1 LSLIASALLAAALN
15 DTVKRG
21 TQLQEATV
29 TGERVRTETSQI
41 RLKSATLAGLGT
53 PTGSVESLLRTL
65 PGVVASDELSSQY
78 SVRGGTYDENLVY
91 VNGFELY
98 RPQLARSGQ
107 QEGLSVLNP
116 DLVSS
121 LTFTAGGFHAELGDK
136 LSSALEVNYGRSD
149 SSSGRVRLG
158 GFSGGATL
166 WHGNLGVS
174 LRYRSNVLF
183 ARTGDVSGDFRADSR
198 DAQIVWSGRHGAWRH
213 EFLGIAQSN
222 GFRLAP
228 TSRTTEF
235 GTVTQVLRLQVAMAG
250 TEFYGFENAFAGWR
264 TRRAFGQRSVLDAEV
279 SWSQALEREHSDV
292 ESAYRLGDVN
302 TNLGSDQ
309 FGEISYLR
317 GSGGFQRYAR
327 NDLWVREFHTALR
340 GNHMVNESAQLHW
353 TVGQRIQLAQ
363 DRVSEWINLDSAGYS
378 LNHQPT
384 LVVIGPN
391 DTSYVPDSTLELYSI
406 LQSQGVLHNIKHWL
420 STTWSQQWVGPAR
433 TVQLR
438 AGQRLIRDSRS
449 GEWRWSPRASLSV
462 GPTGGGTWLA
472 YLNAG
477 SYAQTASVRELRN
490 WTANGLETDARM
502 QHAWHLIAGTKRY
515 GTRLGRPWMYQVEA
529 YLKYQDRAF
538 AFEQDGMRIR
548 YLGTDPGLAVIYG
561 LDQQLHSTWVGDAE
575 SWISLSLFR
584 ARERF
589 GDVWQRRGTDYRYAF
604 SMRVEDHLPG
614 QPQNRV
620 YLVTNVT
627 GGFPF
632 GLPLENPKP
641 FKAPPYRRMDL
652 GFERV
657 LPTWRGI
664 QPRLALEVYNLLEI
678 RNTASYFWVMDI
690 STASYY
696 AVPNYLTNRLIN
708 VSLRADF

>member
-1 LSLIASALLAAALN
+1 MLATALLAAALN
-15 DTVKRG
+15 DTIKRG

-41 RLKSATLAGLGT
+41 RLKSGTLAGLGT

-149 SSSGRVRLG
+149 STKARVRLG

-302 TNLGSDQ
+302 TNMGSDQ

-327 NDLWVREFHTALR
+327 NDLWVREFHTAMR
-340 GNHMVNESAQLHW
+340 GNHMINESAQLHW
-353 TVGQRIQLAQ
+353 TVGQRVQFAQ
-363 DRVSEWINLDSAGYS
+363 DRVLEWINLDSAGYS

-391 DTSYVPDSTLELYSI
+391 DTSYVPDSTLELYSV
-406 LQSQGVLHNIKHWL
+406 LQSQGELRNIKHWL
-420 STTWSQQWVGPAR
+420 SSTWSQQWVGPAYS
-433 TVQLR
+433 VQLR
-438 AGQRLIRDSRS
+438 AGQRLVRDSRS

-462 GPTGGGTWLA
+462 GPTGGGNWLA

-502 QHAWHLIAGTKRY
+502 QHAWHAIAGTKRY

-589 GDVWQRRGTDYRYAF
+589 DDVWQRRGTDYRFAF

-664 QPRLALEVYNLLEI
+664 TPRLALEVYNLLEI

-708 VSLRADF
+708 ISLRADL

>member
-1 LSLIASALLAAALN
+1 MLATALLAAALN
-15 DTVKRG
+15 DTIKRG

-41 RLKSATLAGLGT
+41 RLKSGTLAGLGT

-149 SSSGRVRLG
+149 SSKARVRLG

-166 WHGNLGVS
+166 WYGNLGVS

-264 TRRAFGQRSVLDAEV
+264 TRRALGQRSVLDAEV

-302 TNLGSDQ
+302 TNMGSDQ

-327 NDLWVREFHTALR
+327 NDLWVREFHSALR
-340 GNHMVNESAQLHW
+340 GNHMINESAQLHW
-353 TVGQRIQLAQ
+353 TVGQRVQFAQ

-391 DTSYVPDSTLELYSI
+391 DTSYVPDSTLELYSV
-406 LQSQGVLHNIKHWL
+406 LQSQGELRNIKHWL
-420 STTWSQQWVGPAR
+420 SSTWSQQWVGPAYS
-433 TVQLR
+433 VQLR
-438 AGQRLIRDSRS
+438 AGQRLVRDSRS
-449 GEWRWSPRASLSV
+449 GEWRWSPRASISV
-462 GPTGGGTWLA
+462 GPTGRSTWLA

-561 LDQQLHSTWVGDAE
+561 LDQQLHSTWVGNAE

-589 GDVWQRRGTDYRYAF
+589 DDVWQRRGTDYRFAF

-664 QPRLALEVYNLLEI
+664 TPRLALEVYNLLEI

-708 VSLRADF
+708 ISLRADL

>member
-1 LSLIASALLAAALN
+1 LLATVLLAAALN
-15 DTVKRG
+15 DTIKRG

-41 RLKSATLAGLGT
+41 RLKSGTLAGLGT

-149 SSSGRVRLG
+149 SSKARVRLG

-302 TNLGSDQ
+302 TNMGSDQ

-327 NDLWVREFHTALR
+327 NDLWVREFHAALR
-340 GNHMVNESAQLHW
+340 GNHMVSESAQLHW
-353 TVGQRIQLAQ
+353 TVGQRVQFAQ

-391 DTSYVPDSTLELYSI
+391 DTSYVPDSTLELYSV
-406 LQSQGVLHNIKHWL
+406 LQSQGELRNIKHWL
-420 STTWSQQWVGPAR
+420 SSTWSQQWVGPAYS
-433 TVQLR
+433 VQLR
-438 AGQRLIRDSRS
+438 AGQRLVRDSRS

-462 GPTGGGTWLA
+462 GPTGGGNWLA

-502 QHAWHLIAGTKRY
+502 QHAWHAIAGTKRY

-589 GDVWQRRGTDYRYAF
+589 DDVWQRRGTDYRFAF

-664 QPRLALEVYNLLEI
+664 TPRLALEVYNLLEI

-708 VSLRADF
+708 ISLRADL

>member
-1 LSLIASALLAAALN
+1 MLATALLAAALN
-15 DTVKRG
+15 DTIKRG

-41 RLKSATLAGLGT
+41 RLKSGTLAGLGT

-149 SSSGRVRLG
+149 STKARVRLG

-183 ARTGDVSGDFRADSR
+183 VRTGDVSGDFRADSR

-302 TNLGSDQ
+302 TNMGSDQ

-340 GNHMVNESAQLHW
+340 GNHMINESAQLHW
-353 TVGQRIQLAQ
+353 TVGQRVQFAQ
-363 DRVSEWINLDSAGYS
+363 DRVLEWINLDSAGYS

-391 DTSYVPDSTLELYSI
+391 DTSYVPDSTLELYSV
-406 LQSQGVLHNIKHWL
+406 LQSQGELRNIKHWL
-420 STTWSQQWVGPAR
+420 SSTWSQQWVGPAYS
-433 TVQLR
+433 VQLR
-438 AGQRLIRDSRS
+438 AGQRLVRDSRS

-462 GPTGGGTWLA
+462 GPTGGGNWLA

-502 QHAWHLIAGTKRY
+502 QHAWHAIAGTKRY

-589 GDVWQRRGTDYRYAF
+589 DDVWQRRGTDYRFAF

-664 QPRLALEVYNLLEI
+664 TPRLALEVYNLLEI

-708 VSLRADF
+708 ISLRADL

>member
-1 LSLIASALLAAALN
+1 
-15 DTVKRG
+15 
-21 TQLQEATV
+21 
-29 TGERVRTETSQI
+29 
-41 RLKSATLAGLGT
+41 
-53 PTGSVESLLRTL
+53 VESLLRTL

-149 SSSGRVRLG
+149 SSKARVRLG

-264 TRRAFGQRSVLDAEV
+264 TRRALGQRSVLDAEV

-302 TNLGSDQ
+302 TNMGSDQ

-327 NDLWVREFHTALR
+327 NDLWVREFHSALR
-340 GNHMVNESAQLHW
+340 GNHMINESAQLHW
-353 TVGQRIQLAQ
+353 TVGQRVQFAQ

-391 DTSYVPDSTLELYSI
+391 DTSYVPDSTLELYSV
-406 LQSQGVLHNIKHWL
+406 LQSQGELRNIKHWL
-420 STTWSQQWVGPAR
+420 SSTWSQQWVGPAYS
-433 TVQLR
+433 VQLR
-438 AGQRLIRDSRS
+438 AGQRLVRDSRS
-449 GEWRWSPRASLSV
+449 GELRWSPRASLSV
-462 GPTGGGTWLA
+462 GPTGGGNWLA

-477 SYAQTASVRELRN
+477 SYAQSASVRELRN

-561 LDQQLHSTWVGDAE
+561 LDQQLHSTWVGNAE

-589 GDVWQRRGTDYRYAF
+589 DDVWQRRGTDYRFAF

-664 QPRLALEVYNLLEI
+664 TPRLALEVYNLLEI

-708 VSLRADF
+708 ISLRADL

>member
-1 LSLIASALLAAALN
+1 
-15 DTVKRG
+15 
-21 TQLQEATV
+21 
-29 TGERVRTETSQI
+29 
-41 RLKSATLAGLGT
+41 
-53 PTGSVESLLRTL
+53 
-65 PGVVASDELSSQY
+65 
-78 SVRGGTYDENLVY
+78 
-91 VNGFELY
+91 
-98 RPQLARSGQ
+98 
-107 QEGLSVLNP
+107 
-116 DLVSS
+116 
-121 LTFTAGGFHAELGDK
+121 
-136 LSSALEVNYGRSD
+136 
-149 SSSGRVRLG
+149 
-158 GFSGGATL
+158 
-166 WHGNLGVS
+166 
-174 LRYRSNVLF
+174 
-183 ARTGDVSGDFRADSR
+183 
-198 DAQIVWSGRHGAWRH
+198 
-213 EFLGIAQSN
+213 
-222 GFRLAP
+222 
-228 TSRTTEF
+228 
-235 GTVTQVLRLQVAMAG
+235 M
-250 TEFYGFENAFAGWR
+250 
-264 TRRAFGQRSVLDAEV
+264 
-279 SWSQALEREHSDV
+279 
-292 ESAYRLGDVN
+292 
-302 TNLGSDQ
+302 GSDQ

-327 NDLWVREFHTALR
+327 NDLWVREFHAALR
-340 GNHMVNESAQLHW
+340 GNHMVSESAQLHW
-353 TVGQRIQLAQ
+353 TVGQRVQFAQ

-391 DTSYVPDSTLELYSI
+391 DTSYLPDSTLELYSV
-406 LQSQGVLHNIKHWL
+406 LQSQGELRNIKHWL
-420 STTWSQQWVGPAR
+420 SSTWSQQWVGPAYSI
-433 TVQLR
+433 QLR
-438 AGQRLIRDSRS
+438 AGQRIVRDSRS

-462 GPTGGGTWLA
+462 GPTGRSTWLA

-490 WTANGLETDARM
+490 WTANGLETEARM
-502 QHAWHLIAGTKRY
+502 QHAWHVIAGTKRY

-548 YLGTDPGLAVIYG
+548 YLGTDPGLAVMYG

-589 GDVWQRRGTDYRYAF
+589 DDVWQRRGTDYRFAF

-708 VSLRADF
+708 ISLRADL

>member
-1 LSLIASALLAAALN
+1 MLATALLAAALN
-15 DTVKRG
+15 DTIKRG

-41 RLKSATLAGLGT
+41 RLKSGTLGGLGT

-149 SSSGRVRLG
+149 SSKARVRLG

-264 TRRAFGQRSVLDAEV
+264 TRRALGQRSVLDAEV

-302 TNLGSDQ
+302 TNMGSDQ

-327 NDLWVREFHTALR
+327 NDLWVREFHSALR
-340 GNHMVNESAQLHW
+340 GTHMINESAQLHW
-353 TVGQRIQLAQ
+353 TVGQRVQFAQ

-391 DTSYVPDSTLELYSI
+391 DTSYVPDSTLELYSV
-406 LQSQGVLHNIKHWL
+406 LQSQGELRNIKHWL
-420 STTWSQQWVGPAR
+420 SSTWSQQWVGPAYS
-433 TVQLR
+433 VQLR
-438 AGQRLIRDSRS
+438 AGQRLVRDSRS
-449 GEWRWSPRASLSV
+449 GEWRWSPRASISV
-462 GPTGGGTWLA
+462 GPTGRSTWLA

-561 LDQQLHSTWVGDAE
+561 LDQQLHSTWVGNAE

-589 GDVWQRRGTDYRYAF
+589 DDVWQRRGTDYRFAF

-664 QPRLALEVYNLLEI
+664 TPRLALEVYNLLEI

-708 VSLRADF
+708 ISLRADL

>member
-1 LSLIASALLAAALN
+1 M
-15 DTVKRG
+15 
-21 TQLQEATV
+21 
-29 TGERVRTETSQI
+29 
-41 RLKSATLAGLGT
+41 
-53 PTGSVESLLRTL
+53 
-65 PGVVASDELSSQY
+65 
-78 SVRGGTYDENLVY
+78 
-91 VNGFELY
+91 
-98 RPQLARSGQ
+98 
-107 QEGLSVLNP
+107 
-116 DLVSS
+116 
-121 LTFTAGGFHAELGDK
+121 GDK

-149 SSSGRVRLG
+149 SSKARVRLG

-166 WHGNLGVS
+166 WYGNLGVS

-264 TRRAFGQRSVLDAEV
+264 TRRALGQRSVLDAEV

-302 TNLGSDQ
+302 TNMGSDQ

-327 NDLWVREFHTALR
+327 NDLWVREFHSALR
-340 GNHMVNESAQLHW
+340 GNHMINESAQLHW
-353 TVGQRIQLAQ
+353 TVGQRVQFAQ

-391 DTSYVPDSTLELYSI
+391 DTSYVPDSTLELYSV
-406 LQSQGVLHNIKHWL
+406 LQSQGELRNIKHWL
-420 STTWSQQWVGPAR
+420 SSTWSQQWVGPAYS
-433 TVQLR
+433 VQLR
-438 AGQRLIRDSRS
+438 AGQRLVRDSRS
-449 GEWRWSPRASLSV
+449 GEWRWSPRASISV
-462 GPTGGGTWLA
+462 GPTGRSTWLA

-561 LDQQLHSTWVGDAE
+561 LDQQLHSTWVGNAE

-589 GDVWQRRGTDYRYAF
+589 DDVWQRRGTDYRFAF

-664 QPRLALEVYNLLEI
+664 TPRLALEVYNLLEI

-708 VSLRADF
+708 ISLRADL

>member
-1 LSLIASALLAAALN
+1 MLATALLAAALN
-15 DTVKRG
+15 DTIKRG

-41 RLKSATLAGLGT
+41 RLKSGTLGGLGT

-149 SSSGRVRLG
+149 SSKARVRLG

-166 WHGNLGVS
+166 WYGNLGVS

-264 TRRAFGQRSVLDAEV
+264 TRRALGQRSVLDAEV

-302 TNLGSDQ
+302 TNMGSDQ

-327 NDLWVREFHTALR
+327 NDLWVREFHSALR
-340 GNHMVNESAQLHW
+340 GNHMINESAQLHW
-353 TVGQRIQLAQ
+353 TVGQRVQFAQ

-391 DTSYVPDSTLELYSI
+391 DTSYVPDSTLELYSV
-406 LQSQGVLHNIKHWL
+406 LQSQGELRNIKHWL
-420 STTWSQQWVGPAR
+420 SSTWSQQWVGPAYS
-433 TVQLR
+433 VQLR
-438 AGQRLIRDSRS
+438 AGQRLVRDSRS
-449 GEWRWSPRASLSV
+449 GEWRWSPRASISV
-462 GPTGGGTWLA
+462 GPTGRSTWLA

-502 QHAWHLIAGTKRY
+502 QHAWHAIAGTKRY

-561 LDQQLHSTWVGDAE
+561 LDQQLHSTWVGNAE

-589 GDVWQRRGTDYRYAF
+589 DDVWQRRGTDYRFAF

-664 QPRLALEVYNLLEI
+664 TPRLALEVYNLLEI

-708 VSLRADF
+708 ISLRADL

>member
-1 LSLIASALLAAALN
+1 LLATALLAAALN
-15 DTVKRG
+15 DTIKRG

-41 RLKSATLAGLGT
+41 RLKSGTLGGLGT

-149 SSSGRVRLG
+149 SSKARVRLG

-166 WHGNLGVS
+166 WYGNLGVS

-264 TRRAFGQRSVLDAEV
+264 TRRALGQRSVLDAEV

-302 TNLGSDQ
+302 TNMGSDQ

-327 NDLWVREFHTALR
+327 NDLWVREFHSALR
-340 GNHMVNESAQLHW
+340 GNHMINESAQLHW
-353 TVGQRIQLAQ
+353 TVGQRVQFAQ

-391 DTSYVPDSTLELYSI
+391 DTSYVPDSTLELYSV
-406 LQSQGVLHNIKHWL
+406 LQSQGELRNIKHWL
-420 STTWSQQWVGPAR
+420 SSTWSQQWVGPAYS
-433 TVQLR
+433 VQIR
-438 AGQRLIRDSRS
+438 AGQRLVRDSRS

-462 GPTGGGTWLA
+462 GPTGGGNWLA

-502 QHAWHLIAGTKRY
+502 QHAWHAIAGTKRY

-561 LDQQLHSTWVGDAE
+561 LDQQLHSTWVGNAE

-589 GDVWQRRGTDYRYAF
+589 DDVWQRRGTDYRFAF

-664 QPRLALEVYNLLEI
+664 TPRLALEVYNLLEI

-708 VSLRADF
+708 ISLRADL

>member
-1 LSLIASALLAAALN
+1 MLATALLAAALN
-15 DTVKRG
+15 DTIKRG

-29 TGERVRTETSQI
+29 TGDRVRTETSQI
-41 RLKSATLAGLGT
+41 RLKSGTLAGLGT

-149 SSSGRVRLG
+149 SSKARVRLG

-213 EFLGIAQSN
+213 EFLGIVQSN

-302 TNLGSDQ
+302 TNMGSDQ

-340 GNHMVNESAQLHW
+340 GNHMINESAQLHW
-353 TVGQRIQLAQ
+353 TVGQRVQFAQ
-363 DRVSEWINLDSAGYS
+363 DRVLEWINLDSAGYS

-391 DTSYVPDSTLELYSI
+391 DTSYVPDSTLELYSV
-406 LQSQGVLHNIKHWL
+406 LQSQGELRNIKHWL
-420 STTWSQQWVGPAR
+420 SSTWSQQWVGPAYS
-433 TVQLR
+433 VQLR
-438 AGQRLIRDSRS
+438 AGQRLVRDSRS

-462 GPTGGGTWLA
+462 GPTGGGNWLA

-477 SYAQTASVRELRN
+477 SYAQTASVRELRD

-502 QHAWHLIAGTKRY
+502 QHAWHAIAGTKRY

-589 GDVWQRRGTDYRYAF
+589 DDVWQRRGTDYRFAF

-664 QPRLALEVYNLLEI
+664 SPRLALEVYNLLEI

-708 VSLRADF
+708 ISLRADL

>member
-1 LSLIASALLAAALN
+1 MLATALLAAALN
-15 DTVKRG
+15 DTIKRG

-41 RLKSATLAGLGT
+41 RLKSGTLGGLGT

-149 SSSGRVRLG
+149 SSKARVRLG

-264 TRRAFGQRSVLDAEV
+264 TRRALGQRSVLDAEV

-302 TNLGSDQ
+302 TNMGSDQ

-327 NDLWVREFHTALR
+327 NDLWVREFHSALR
-340 GNHMVNESAQLHW
+340 GNHMINESAQLHW
-353 TVGQRIQLAQ
+353 TVGQRVQFAQ

-391 DTSYVPDSTLELYSI
+391 DTSYVPDSTLELYSV
-406 LQSQGVLHNIKHWL
+406 LQSQGELRNIKHWL
-420 STTWSQQWVGPAR
+420 SSTWSQQWVGPAYS
-433 TVQLR
+433 VQIR
-438 AGQRLIRDSRS
+438 AGQRLVRDSRS

-462 GPTGGGTWLA
+462 GPTGGGHWLA

-561 LDQQLHSTWVGDAE
+561 LDQQLHSTWVGNAE

-589 GDVWQRRGTDYRYAF
+589 DDVWQRRGTDYRFAF

-664 QPRLALEVYNLLEI
+664 TPRLALEVYNLLEI

-708 VSLRADF
+708 ISLRADL